1 MSTQTPSFIAATR
14 GLWTLTWRS
23 KLTWKRLIPVLAS
36 MVSIPIF
43 AASVINPGQVEGF
56 HRIVI
61 DLYFFVVVPIFCLI
75 NFGSMIRDE
84 LQDDTITFLIT
95 RPVSRAKVYLL
106 KYITLSLWLQIILFG
121 NALGFWVVGLY
132 LEIPSITSLTSLIIV
147 TQALAVFA
155 IGALSSLLGMFTQ
168 KYIIAG
174 VAYGFIVEF
183 GIGQIPTNINV
194 LSISRHLKTLLARN
208 TELMSMYD
216 WPSTGGTFS
225 LGMIFGATALF
236 LTAGALLFNYREY
249 HHTEDMQK
257 S

>member
-1 MSTQTPSFIAATR
+1 MSTQIPSFFAATR

-23 KLTWKRLIPVLAS
+23 KLTWKRVIPVLAS
-36 MVSIPIF
+36 MLSIPIF
-43 AASVINPGQVEGF
+43 TVCVINPGQIDGF
-56 HRIVI
+56 NRIVI
-61 DLYFFVVVPIFCLI
+61 DLYFFVVVPISCLI

-95 RPVSRAKVYLL
+95 RPVNRAKVYLL
-106 KYITLSLWLQIILFG
+106 KYVTLTLWVQIILFG
-121 NALGFWVVGLY
+121 NGIGFWAAGIY
-132 LEIPSITSLTSLIIV
+132 LDMPHISTLAPLIII
-147 TQALAVFA
+147 TQALAVVAF
-155 IGALSSLLGMFTQ
+155 GALSSLLGMLTQ

-174 VAYGFIVEF
+174 VVYGFIVEF

-216 WPSTGGTFS
+216 WPATGGSFS
-225 LGMIFGATALF
+225 LGMVVGATILF
-236 LTAGALLFNYREY
+236 LTAGALLFNFREY